1 MHATTT
7 FKAQK
12 GSKDIVM
19 CAKKTKIMTLFNWHY
34 YVSYNDFIQLTDIRS
49 DIEPG
54 WAVPCLQ
61 AEEDAYCT

>member
-1 MHATTT
+1 MHATSM

-12 GSKDIVM
+12 GCKDTIM
-19 CAKKTKIMTLFNWHY
+19 CAEKTKITTLFNFMF
-34 YVSYNDFIQLTDIRS
+34 VYNDLIHLTDIRS

-54 WAVPCLQ
+54 WAVPCLL